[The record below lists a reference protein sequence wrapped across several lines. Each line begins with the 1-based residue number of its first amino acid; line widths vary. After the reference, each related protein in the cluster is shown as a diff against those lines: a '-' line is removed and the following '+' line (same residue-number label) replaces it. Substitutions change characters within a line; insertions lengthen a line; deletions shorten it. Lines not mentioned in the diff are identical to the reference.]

1 MNTLSMSYNIE
12 AAMQAFVNGI
22 QNQGGASIMFKPVG
36 SLGSPYKM
44 VSMRFDT
51 APDHGYMA
59 SYEDFGGQ
67 GEAFCESTE
76 NIYALRSLFLELAM
90 RIIERGGRLPNGYDD
105 DEMYG
110 LYIGAW
116 VENGRVVG
124 DISRH
129 FTNENEVL
137 EFSIANHQRAY
148 YDCAAGCAVSVA
160 EKVTVG

>member
-1 MNTLSMSYNIE
+1 
-12 AAMQAFVNGI
+12 
-22 QNQGGASIMFKPVG
+22 MFKPVG

-90 RIIERGGRLPNGYDD
+90 RIVERGGRLPNGYDD

-129 FTNENEVL
+129 FTNEDEVL

>member
-1 MNTLSMSYNIE
+1 MKTHSMSYNIE

-59 SYEDFGGQ
+59 SYEDFGGH
-67 GEAFCESTE
+67 GEAVCESTE
-76 NIYALRSLFLELAM
+76 NVNSLRSLFLALAM
-90 RIIERGGRLPNGYDD
+90 RIIERGKSLPDGYDD
-105 DEMYG
+105 EEMYG

-129 FTNENEVL
+129 FTHEDEVL